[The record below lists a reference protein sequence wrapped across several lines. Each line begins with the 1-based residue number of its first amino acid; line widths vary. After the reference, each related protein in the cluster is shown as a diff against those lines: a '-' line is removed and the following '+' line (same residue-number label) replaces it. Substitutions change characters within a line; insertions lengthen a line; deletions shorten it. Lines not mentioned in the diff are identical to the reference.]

1 MWKLRRFLTD
11 YKKEV
16 IIGPL
21 CKLFE
26 AILELLV
33 PLVMANIIDV
43 GINEL
48 HDAGYVLRMGG
59 LMVLLAAMGL
69 GSALFCQYFASKA
82 SQGAGTKIRSAL
94 FAHINA
100 LSYAELDKLG
110 TPSLITRITNDTNQ
124 VQLNIAMCIR
134 LLTRAPFIVVGS
146 LVMAMSINQ
155 PMTLIFFAAALL
167 IGLTLW
173 FVMSRSVPIYT
184 AVQRK
189 LDKIGL
195 LSRENLSGNRVIRAF
210 SKQQSEKERI
220 DAATEDLTRTSIRV
234 SRLSALL
241 SPVTYAVTNLAIIA
255 IIWFGAVNVNIGN
268 MKTGDIVALVSYMTQ
283 ILLAMIVVA
292 NLVILMT
299 KGSACAK
306 RINEVFETQ
315 PSVAEKADNISIKEN
330 SDTSQIVFKNVSF
343 NYTNNGDEELSN
355 ISFTVE
361 KGQTVGII
369 GGTGSGKSTLINL
382 IPRFYDVTR
391 GAVLINGTDVR
402 EYPFHQLRQRFG
414 IVPQQS
420 VLFSGTIRDNMR
432 WLKPD
437 ATDEE
442 IIKGLQTAQAYEFVS
457 KLPKGLDSRVE
468 QGGRNFSGGQRQR
481 LCIARA
487 VIGNPEILILDDSFS
502 ALDFATDAA
511 LRQALRE
518 NTHGMTL
525 LIVTQRCSTIKN
537 ADLILVLSDGK
548 LAGAGRHE
556 ELFETCETY
565 RDICLSQ
572 LSDAEVKK

>member
-1 MWKLRRFLTD
+1 MWKLRRFLSD

-48 HDAGYVLRMGG
+48 HDAGYVWRMGG
-59 LMVLLAAMGL
+59 LMVLLAATGL
-69 GSALFCQYFASKA
+69 TSALFCQYFASKA

-94 FAHINA
+94 FAHINT
-100 LSYAELDKLG
+100 LSHAELDRLG
-110 TPSLITRITNDTNQ
+110 LPSLITRITNDTNQ
-124 VQLNIAMCIR
+124 VQQNIAMCIR
-134 LLTRAPFIVVGS
+134 LLTRAPFIVIGS
-146 LVMAMSINQ
+146 LVMAMSINLQ
-155 PMTLIFFAAALL
+155 MSLIFFAAALL
-167 IGLTLW
+167 VGLTLW
-173 FVMSRSVPIYT
+173 FVMTRSVPIYA
-184 AVQRK
+184 AVQKK

-195 LSRENLSGNRVIRAF
+195 ISRENLAGNRVIRAF
-210 SKQQSEKERI
+210 SKQDSEKERI
-220 DAATEDLTRTSIRV
+220 DAATEELTRTAVRV
-234 SRLSALL
+234 SMLSALL
-241 SPVTYAVTNLAIIA
+241 NPVTYAVTNIAIIA

-268 MKTGDIVALVSYMTQ
+268 LKTGDIVAMVSYMTQ
-283 ILLAMIVVA
+283 ILLAMVVVA

-299 KGSACAK
+299 KGSASAK
-306 RINEVFETQ
+306 RINEVLETK
-315 PSVAEKADNISIKEN
+315 PSVTETTDNYVKEKKDAP
-330 SDTSQIVFKNVSF
+330 QIEFRNVGF
-343 NYTNNGDEELSN
+343 NYSDGEDELSD
-355 ISFTVE
+355 ISFAVRR
-361 KGQTVGII
+361 GQTVGII
-369 GGTGSGKSTLINL
+369 GGTGAGKSTLVNL

-391 GAVLINGTDVR
+391 GEVLVDGTDVR
-402 EYPFHQLRQRFG
+402 QYPFSQLRGRFG

-420 VLFSGTIRDNMR
+420 VLFSGTIRENMR
-432 WLKPD
+432 WQKSD
-437 ATDEE
+437 ATDED
-442 IIKGLQTAQAYEFVS
+442 IVRALKIAQAYDFVAA
-457 KLPKGLDSRVE
+457 LPKGLDSRVE

-487 VIGNPEILILDDSFS
+487 VVGSPEILILDDSFS

-511 LRQALRE
+511 LRLALRE
-518 NTHGMTL
+518 NTEGMTV

-537 ADLILVLSDGK
+537 ADLILVLSDGR
-548 LAGAGRHE
+548 LAGARRHE
-556 ELFETCETY
+556 ELFESCAAY